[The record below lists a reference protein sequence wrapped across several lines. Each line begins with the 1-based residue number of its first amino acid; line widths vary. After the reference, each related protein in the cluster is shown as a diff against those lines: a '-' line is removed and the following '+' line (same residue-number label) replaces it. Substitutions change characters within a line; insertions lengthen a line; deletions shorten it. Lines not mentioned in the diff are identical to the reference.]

1 MEIIVRPIVVES
13 DTGATREFWD
23 WSVEAPNGKALSGI
37 ETNYWIARFFV
48 MVACFRFMYTIPQSE
63 D

>member
-1 MEIIVRPIVVES
+1 MEIIIRPIVVES

-23 WSVEAPNGKALSGI
+23 WSVESTYGKSLSGI
-37 ETNYWIARFFV
+37 ETNYWIARFFTL
-48 MVACFRFMYTIPQSE
+48 VACFRFMYTIPAPN